1 MGLDIRLPIGLM
13 FFIIGILLAL
23 YGLLTESNIDLY
35 ARAGGTNV
43 NLWWGAVMLVFGAL
57 MAVLGRRATTTGG
70 QQGAHT
76 AAESPEGNRTE
87 AREHKLGLER

>member
-23 YGLLTESNIDLY
+23 YGLLTESNVELY

-43 NLWWGAVMLVFGAL
+43 NLWWGGVMLIFGAL
-57 MAVLGRRATTTGG
+57 MIVLARRATATGG
-70 QQGAHT
+70 QEGAHPT
-76 AAESPEGNRTE
+76 AESPEGKRTE
-87 AREHKLGLER
+87 EREHKLGLER